1 MLSFKELI
9 RDVIEIYNRYR
20 RPFITAKFVE
30 VRENILTLDFEGT
43 FCRSCG
49 VYDYFED
56 FIYEL
61 VDQADVDLEIL
72 SYEPRGLESFRVK
85 YLVKEESLSKD

>member
-1 MLSFKELI
+1 MPSFKGL
-9 RDVIEIYNRYR
+9 VIDAIETYNRYR
-20 RPFITAKFVE
+20 SPFITAKLVE
-30 VRENILTLDFEGT
+30 VRGNFLTIDFDGA

-61 VDQADVDLEIL
+61 IDQVDVQMEIL
-72 SYEPRGLESFRVK
+72 SYEPQRPESFRVK
-85 YLVKEESLSKD
+85 YLVKGKSKIKG